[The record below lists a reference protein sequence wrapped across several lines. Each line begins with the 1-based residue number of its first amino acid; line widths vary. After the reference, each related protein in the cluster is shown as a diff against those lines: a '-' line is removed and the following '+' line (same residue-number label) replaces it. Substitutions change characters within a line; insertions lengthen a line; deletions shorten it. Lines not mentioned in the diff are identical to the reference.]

1 LTNTEIKNVK
11 IKVSIPEMAS
21 MEMLYLIPQEQSF
34 DEAAKIMDGLTTLRP
49 KYVQNLL
56 EVCNSF
62 KVKRLFLFMAEKS
75 QHQWFKELE
84 LNKISLGSGKRVIV
98 KNGVLDKK
106 YQITVPREYAE

>member
-1 LTNTEIKNVK
+1 
-11 IKVSIPEMAS
+11 
-21 MEMLYLIPQEQSF
+21 
-34 DEAAKIMDGLTTLRP
+34 
-49 KYVQNLL
+49 
-56 EVCNSF
+56 
-62 KVKRLFLFMAEKS
+62 MAEKS